1 MTEIISLPSEEG
13 NDSGFDVKKNWNQA
27 RLWFDKKWN
36 GDRDE
41 NTPLLSDER
50 STIQRTTKKTT
61 FRTVTTAIAFIVA
74 LILVG
79 AIIDLWYNKHYAKKP
94 ENLAI
99 IQKQLQQGLHEEE
112 RLQLQQLKQQN
123 TVDFRN
129 QDMSITDLEYNH
141 DLDMNGGDPM
151 ANNNNNNIDTM
162 ITSNLPSMSAW
173 NTIALTYQRQFKLN
187 PMTAAEEAQLTRLID
202 LFDVACKKQN
212 NLSAVVESL
221 NKSIVGESHT
231 VRRVI
236 TMLRNLSEVL
246 TPIWTPGKFTED
258 SFTINDFDPVSSPF
272 LSRLP
277 NATYHGNDRELPE
290 SNTRKIEQQHCN
302 VIGRKPDRI
311 IQFEDVHGESFTI
324 LMTEIKTQNRS
335 KNYPDLVKLATM
347 MKDSLDHALTK
358 KLDREK
364 LYSTALNAPI
374 PADLTY
380 NKRHTSTSPK
390 HHDQYYQ

>member
-1 MTEIISLPSEEG
+1 
-13 NDSGFDVKKNWNQA
+13 
-27 RLWFDKKWN
+27 
-36 GDRDE
+36 
-41 NTPLLSDER
+41 
-50 STIQRTTKKTT
+50 
-61 FRTVTTAIAFIVA
+61 
-74 LILVG
+74 
-79 AIIDLWYNKHYAKKP
+79 
-94 ENLAI
+94 
-99 IQKQLQQGLHEEE
+99 
-112 RLQLQQLKQQN
+112 
-123 TVDFRN
+123 
-129 QDMSITDLEYNH
+129 
-141 DLDMNGGDPM
+141 
-151 ANNNNNNIDTM
+151 
-162 ITSNLPSMSAW
+162 
-173 NTIALTYQRQFKLN
+173 
-187 PMTAAEEAQLTRLID
+187 MTAAEEAQLTRLID

-364 LYSTALNAPI
+364 LYSTGLLQEGPLTSLFIMNSPCDFFYVMYLVDEFQLPMVIEDMSSLINVVQGFTCCRSLLLNAMAALNAPI